1 MSNTK
6 PTQSGVAAIE
16 FSLSS
21 LLWLP
26 LMLGTL
32 FYGAELIRDLQAVQ
46 LARDIAS
53 MYARNVDFS
62 QTANKSYV
70 ARLGRE
76 LNLQVTGGSGVVI
89 LTTIQYISQNE
100 CNVLH
105 GTGITCTNLLHWV
118 VTQRNTIG
126 DTSLRL
132 SSYTSDPIPS
142 TLLDPSSGKVLSN
155 ASPSYPL
162 YLTDSRLQLNTNFN
176 ATGLTVQ
183 TNSSNLPVTDSS
195 GLPVAYGAGTSVYV
209 VEVYFKSTPVPGFR
223 NNPGLYVVTIS

>member
-6 PTQSGVAAIE
+6 RTQSGVAAIE
-16 FSLSS
+16 FSLSL

-62 QTANKSYV
+62 QAANKSFV

-100 CNVLH
+100 CNVLPT
-105 GTGITCTNLLHWV
+105 GTACTNLLHWV
-118 VTQRNTIG
+118 VTQRTTVG

-142 TLLDPSSGKVLSN
+142 SLFDTSGKVVSN

-162 YLTDSRLQLNTNFN
+162 YLTDSRLRLNSNFN

>member
-6 PTQSGVAAIE
+6 RTQSGAAAIE
-16 FSLSS
+16 FSLSA

-32 FYGAELIRDLQAVQ
+32 FFGAELIQDLQAVQ

-62 QTANKSYV
+62 QAANKSFV

-100 CNVLH
+100 CNALPT
-105 GTGITCTNLLHWV
+105 GTACTNLLHWV
-118 VTQRNTIG
+118 VTQRTTVG
-126 DTSLRL
+126 DPSLRL
-132 SSYTSDPIPS
+132 SSYTSDPLPS
-142 TLLDPSSGKVLSN
+142 SLFDTSGKVLSH

-162 YLTDSRLQLNTNFN
+162 YLTNSLLQLNSNFN
-176 ATGLTVQ
+176 ATRLTVL
-183 TNSSNLPVTDSS
+183 TDASNLPVKDAS
-195 GLPVAYGAGTSVYV
+195 GMPVAYGAGTSVYV

-223 NNPGLYVVTIS
+223 NNPGVYVVTIS